1 MAGATKDHDLLI
13 RIEEIV
19 KRIEG
24 KLTLIEQC
32 QDLDNRRIDNL
43 EKNDAVKDGVI
54 AQLRIDI
61 NKDVTAKNWTSG
73 IITLI
78 ASVIA
83 AIFGVNL
90 KP

>member
-32 QDLDNRRIDNL
+32 QDADNRRIDNL

-54 AQLRIDI
+54 AQLRTDI
-61 NKDVTAKNWTSG
+61 NKDVTAKNWTTG
-73 IITLI
+73 IITLV
-78 ASVIA
+78 ASVITA
-83 AIFGVNL
+83 VFGVNL